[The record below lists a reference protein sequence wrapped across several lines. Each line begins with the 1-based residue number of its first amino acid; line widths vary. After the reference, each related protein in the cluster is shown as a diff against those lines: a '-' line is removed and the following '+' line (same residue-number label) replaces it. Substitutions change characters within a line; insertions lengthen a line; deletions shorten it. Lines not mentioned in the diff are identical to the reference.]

1 MWSRV
6 GYSEYWMWDGYR
18 RNCSVTDDKCEMEI
32 DEPSMNCSGLS
43 LCYLYTCS
51 ESTSQIIDCDGLKAI
66 NYMRLNYTCI
76 KGSIADITG
85 NTDVTLS
92 LGETSIAPGTE
103 KDNQMT
109 IIVIFVVVG
118 VNVIA
123 GAMTVL
129 IVARRKNI
137 ESAKST
143 RTSKDMAEP
152 PKDYSDSICM
162 DNVRYTTRNGLKSH
176 AVISTLKNSG
186 DFCSFTGKFI
196 DNRVFTRN
204 DTNASLEIQAKHE
217 ENKKIIS
224 YSIET
229 ANIHHSEFVLQKN
242 SASSYSI
249 FQDHVND
256 NMKAEKHSLNVER
269 YAEFELCD
277 VMEQSWLSGNKRI
290 TPTPPVG
297 PRTSSY
303 ATNWTAI
310 ERHLANKVS
319 ERRDSSPK
327 YEVAIDGSRYTRTNK
342 LPRI

>member
-1 MWSRV
+1 MYCFNISSRNRK
-6 GYSEYWMWDGYR
+6 GQSDDNNSHICSCRCKCNSWRYDSS
-18 RNCSVTDDKCEMEI
+18 NCGKKVNSNLRYKT
-32 DEPSMNCSGLS
+32 
-43 LCYLYTCS
+43 LYF
-51 ESTSQIIDCDGLKAI
+51 L
-66 NYMRLNYTCI
+66 
-76 KGSIADITG
+76 
-85 NTDVTLS
+85 
-92 LGETSIAPGTE
+92 
-103 KDNQMT
+103 
-109 IIVIFVVVG
+109 
-118 VNVIA
+118 
-123 GAMTVL
+123 L
-129 IVARRKNI
+129 IVEILIYPLTRRSALYHYHSIVFTFINRKNI

-152 PKDYSDSICM
+152 PKDYFDSICM
-162 DNVRYTTRNGLKSH
+162 DNVRYTTSNGLKSH

-229 ANIHHSEFVLQKN
+229 ANIHHSEYVLQKN

-297 PRTSSY
+297 QRTSSY

-310 ERHLANKVS
+310 ERYLANKVS